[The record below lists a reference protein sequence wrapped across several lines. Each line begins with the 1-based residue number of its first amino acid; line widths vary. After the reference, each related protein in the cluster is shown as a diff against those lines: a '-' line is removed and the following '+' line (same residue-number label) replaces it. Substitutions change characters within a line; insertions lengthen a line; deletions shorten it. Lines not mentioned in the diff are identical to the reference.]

1 MQPSYQK
8 PISTMFLYLLYFFI
22 ALIVIQ
28 FVYYIGIFSKFSFT
42 KPEAI
47 TPKNIPISVI
57 VCAKNEEENVKEYI
71 PLLAQQDYPTFEL
84 VLIDDA
90 SSDETLEVFEAFE
103 QQYPNIR
110 LVKVKNNE
118 AFWGNKKYAM
128 TLGIKA
134 AKYEHLLF
142 TDADCFPLTKDW
154 ITNMSAHFDRDKKI
168 VLGYGGYTKIANSFL
183 NKIIRYETVLTAIQY
198 FSWAKIGKPYMGV
211 GRNLAYKK
219 EVFFSVNGF
228 IEHIQIRSGDDDLF
242 INQAANADNTI
253 IATSPESFTYSEPKK
268 TYKEWFNQKRRHVA
282 TAEHYKTSDQ
292 VQLSVFYAA
301 QLLFLLVGVTLLC
314 FQYQWILVA
323 SLMAFR
329 YLFSWISFGFGAKK
343 LKEKDIIYWFPLLEI
358 WLIFMQMNIFIT
370 NIFSKPVHWK

>member
-1 MQPSYQK
+1 
-8 PISTMFLYLLYFFI
+8 
-22 ALIVIQ
+22 
-28 FVYYIGIFSKFSFT
+28 
-42 KPEAI
+42 
-47 TPKNIPISVI
+47 
-57 VCAKNEEENVKEYI
+57 
-71 PLLAQQDYPTFEL
+71 
-84 VLIDDA
+84 
-90 SSDETLEVFEAFE
+90 
-103 QQYPNIR
+103 
-110 LVKVKNNE
+110 
-118 AFWGNKKYAM
+118 
-128 TLGIKA
+128 
-134 AKYEHLLF
+134 
-142 TDADCFPLTKDW
+142 
-154 ITNMSAHFDRDKKI
+154 
-168 VLGYGGYTKIANSFL
+168 
-183 NKIIRYETVLTAIQY
+183 
-198 FSWAKIGKPYMGV
+198 MGV

-253 IATSPESFTYSEPKK
+253 IATSAESFTYSEPKK

-282 TAEHYKTSDQ
+282 TAEHYKTGDQ
-292 VQLSVFYAA
+292 VQLSVFYAT
-301 QLLFLLVGVTLLC
+301 QLLFLLVGITLLC